1 MFVVKRNSMVR
12 CKLLKKGVLFVAL
25 GFSALQSL
33 SGQNSSVASY
43 SNDYYTQFN
52 NYTRQ
57 HGLSSNKI
65 LDIVQDQCGFIWIAT
80 NNGLNRFDG
89 YRFISFLNQTND
101 SLSISD
107 NYITSLCIDGRN
119 NLWVGTKNG
128 LNRYNRDKEHFVRFP
143 IQSQTSK
150 GISHEHVRKI
160 FTQDTSNILWVETND
175 GVLNKIEP
183 NTKKVSFFK
192 HDASSTDYYDY
203 HALTIDNEGTLWLGG
218 RDFGPY
224 RFDTVLNAMKLLQ
237 ADKNN
242 PQKKRDNDV
251 ACIYQDAKNRIWMS
265 GTDGFYRYFKN
276 KDTFSKKLSTSTFE
290 ILSDTDSTL
299 WLATGNGLYKYLI
312 NQNRFIRFQNNIY
325 LAHTLL
331 NNHVNCLFTDR
342 SGNLWAGTNKG
353 ISVLQPAANQFRH
366 YRSVPGIDNTL
377 LSNHV
382 SCFFQDSKEQVWIGT
397 MGKGVHRWNPD
408 SYDFSNFQA
417 SFPDKKVSTIFEDS
431 QGTLYF
437 GLWSGEG
444 FYRYLPETNKFYRHA
459 MDYSSLKSDWYNA
472 FYEDAKD
479 RLWVGF
485 WGSSGVHFFN
495 RKTLSFEPYSL
506 RLYETPATRS
516 INHLISDG
524 TYLWMNFYYG
534 ILHRF
539 NPATTAF
546 ESFYEKDR
554 LVVFPEWE
562 AAKKAFETPIDF
574 GAIDF
579 MHLND
584 KASFFFSSEQSI
596 YHWKNEKLQFADN
609 QLQDAC
615 CFSNPDTAGS
625 FYFATNQQ
633 IKHYNYSTK
642 KVNEVLT
649 PKNLPAQLKL
659 DQIKQLFVVQNKD
672 MYINTNY
679 NLWHYN
685 LAEKK
690 FVALPTAIDSIKTT
704 INTLNADNLGN
715 LYFASNQGLFISNRS
730 DNKIMHYC
738 QNCSTDKN
746 LPGNYVFCTEPQRAS
761 SLVWLGTNRGLV
773 SIDLSLNEVKT
784 MEQTSHLEIKH
795 LLFWSADSLYLA
807 TNQGLMLFNTRTGNL
822 IPYNQFNQHQ
832 LSSHL
837 IQFIFEDA
845 QGYIWVGTTNNGL
858 NQMDTNRYS
867 IKHYSNQPDDSLAFW
882 GNHASSIYQSPDSI
896 LFIGGTGINIYDYEK
911 KQFRHLT
918 QNNGLPSDKIL
929 GITGS
934 NDSII
939 WITTP
944 ESLVKYNYKANK
956 LTSFGSNYGL
966 EPEHFTDAI
975 LTLKNNKVLIGSE
988 NGFYVFL
995 PEQIQTF
1002 SPAEKMG
1009 LSGFRVFDKIRKID
1023 FSAREEIVLNYKENF
1038 FTLEFSNFDF
1048 MPQNTQYVYRLSGID
1063 ENWVASQGNQA
1074 SYTNIAP
1081 GSYIFE
1087 VNTQLGLQKGS
1098 PPATIK
1104 ISILP
1109 PFWQRT
1115 WFILLEIIAVL
1126 AVLLF
1131 FYRQR
1136 IKQFVLREKS
1146 LKLEQTLLRSEM
1158 DPHFVFNAL
1167 IAIQSFIF
1175 KNEIKEAGRY
1185 LSKFAKLMRL
1195 FLQNTRHEFIPL
1207 NQEIETL
1214 VYYTELQRLRFN
1226 NSFDFNIQ
1234 CVDDI
1239 DTETIAI
1246 PPMMAQPFIENAIEH
1261 GFNGITYPGLIQ
1273 INYQVLP
1280 DFVLINIEDNGVG
1293 FKQSIESSRNKKHH
1307 SLALTITRERLAN
1320 FSSKKLTFDIELTD
1334 LSDLDRHFHGTRI
1347 FMKIPYKKL

>member
-1 MFVVKRNSMVR
+1 LFIVKRNSIVS
-12 CKLLKKGVLFVAL
+12 CNLIKKGVLFTAL
-25 GFSALQSL
+25 IFYALLSL

-43 SNDYYTQFN
+43 SNDYYTQFT

-89 YRFISFLNQTND
+89 YRFISFLNHTND

-107 NYITSLCIDGRN
+107 NYITSLCVDERN

-128 LNRYNRDKEHFVRFP
+128 LNCYDREKEHFVRFP
-143 IQSQTSK
+143 VQNQNKK
-150 GISHEHVRKI
+150 GISHAHVRKI
-160 FTQDTSNILWVETND
+160 LTQDASNLLWVETND
-175 GVLNKIEP
+175 GVLNKIEL
-183 NTKKVSFFK
+183 NSKNVSFFK

-224 RFDTVLNAMKLLQ
+224 QFDTTLNTMKLLK
-237 ADKNN
+237 ADNNN

-251 ACIYQDAKNRIWMS
+251 ACIYQDAKNRIWIS

-276 KDTFSKKLSTSTFE
+276 KDTFSKKLPASTFE
-290 ILSDTDSTL
+290 ILSDTDTTL

-312 NQNRFIRFQNNIY
+312 NQNHFIRFQNNIY
-325 LAHTLL
+325 LAHTII
-331 NNHVNCLFTDR
+331 NNHINCLFTDR
-342 SGNLWAGTNKG
+342 SGNLWTGTNKG
-353 ISVLQPAANQFRH
+353 ISVLQPSANQFRH
-366 YRSVPGIDNTL
+366 YRSVPGINHSL

-382 SCFFQDSKEQVWIGT
+382 SCFFQDSKDQVWIGT

-417 SFPDKKVSTIFEDS
+417 SFPDKRVSTIFEDS

-444 FYRYLPETNKFYRHA
+444 FYSYQPETNKFYRHA
-459 MDYSSLKSDWYNA
+459 LDYSSLKSDWYNA

-495 RKTLSFEPYSL
+495 RKTLSFELYSL
-506 RLYETPATRS
+506 RLYESPATRP

-524 TYLWMNFYYG
+524 TYLWMNYYYG

-539 NPATTAF
+539 NPATLEF

-554 LVVFPEWE
+554 LFVFPEWK
-562 AAKKAFETPIDF
+562 ATKKAFETPVNF

-579 MHLND
+579 MVSND
-584 KASFFFSSEQSI
+584 SASFYFLSEQSI
-596 YHWKNEKLQFADN
+596 YQWKNEKLQIADA
-609 QLQDAC
+609 QLQTARC
-615 CFSNPDTAGS
+615 ISNPDSAGN
-625 FYFATNQQ
+625 FYFATNKQ
-633 IKHYNYSTK
+633 INYYNNNSHQ
-642 KVNEVLT
+642 VSEVLT

-659 DQIKQLFVVQNKD
+659 NQIKQLFIVQNQD
-672 MYINTNY
+672 MYINTN
-679 NLWHYN
+679 NNFWHYN
-685 LAEKK
+685 LNEKK
-690 FVALPTAIDSIKTT
+690 FTILPSAINSVKTE
-704 INTLNADNLGN
+704 INTLNADRLGN
-715 LYFASNQGLFISNRS
+715 LYLATNQGLYVINRS
-730 DNKIMHYC
+730 TNKITHYC
-738 QNCSTDKN
+738 QNCSQDKN
-746 LPGNYVFCTEPQRAS
+746 LPGNYVFCSEPQTAS

-773 SIDLSLNEVKT
+773 SIDLSLNEVNTIK
-784 MEQTSHLEIKH
+784 QTSHLEIKQ
-795 LLFWSADSLYLA
+795 LFFWNSDSLYLG
-807 TNQGLMLFNTRTGNL
+807 TNQGLMLFNTQNNTL
-822 IPYNQFNQHQ
+822 TPYNQFNKHQ

-837 IQFIFEDA
+837 VQFIFEDVH
-845 QGYIWVGTTNNGL
+845 GFIWVGTTNNGL
-858 NQMDTNRYS
+858 NQIDTNQYT
-867 IKHYSNQPDDSLAFW
+867 IKHYSNQPGDSLKFW
-882 GNHASSIYQSPDSI
+882 GNHASCIYQSPDSI
-896 LFIGGTGINIYDYEK
+896 LFVGGTGINIYDYKK

-918 QNNGLPSDKIL
+918 KNMGLSSDKIL

-956 LTSFGSNYGL
+956 FKSFGSNYGL

-988 NGFYVFL
+988 NGFYVFS

-1002 SPAEKMG
+1002 SPVEKMG
-1009 LSGFRVFDKIRKID
+1009 LTGFYVFDKVRKID
-1023 FSAREEIVLNYKENF
+1023 FSAQEEIVLSYKENF

-1048 MPQNTQYVYRLSGID
+1048 MVQNTRFYYRLVGID
-1063 ENWVASQGNQA
+1063 ENWVATQSNQA

-1081 GSYIFE
+1081 GRYIFE
-1087 VNTQLGLQKGS
+1087 VNTQQGIQKGS
-1098 PPATIK
+1098 PSTSIA

-1109 PFWQRT
+1109 PYWQRT
-1115 WFILLEIIAVL
+1115 WFILLEVLAVM

-1131 FYRQR
+1131 IYRQR

-1146 LKLEQTLLRSEM
+1146 MKLEQTLLRSEM

-1175 KNEIKEAGRY
+1175 KNEAKEAGRY

-1226 NSFDFNIQ
+1226 NSFDCSIQ
-1234 CVDDI
+1234 CIDNI

-1261 GFNGITYPGLIQ
+1261 GFKGISYPGIIK

-1280 DFVLINIEDNGVG
+1280 NFVLINIEDNGVG
-1293 FKQSIESSRNKKHH
+1293 FKQSIEKSKNKKHH

-1320 FSSKKLTFDIELTD
+1320 FSTKKLTFDIELTD
-1334 LSDLDRHFHGTRI
+1334 LSDLNQLMHGTRI
-1347 FMKIPYKKL
+1347 AMKIPYKKL